1 MLNLGLDLTS
11 FWSAT
16 PPTIVM
22 KFLDSP
28 EAHPTPATKGGVK
41 FTLVRKGAPIGS
53 MLMQVMGFF
62 GKRCKVSP
70 QTLLLFLSFLT
81 HFYRFILYLPLYVEI
96 NYLNSLGSD
105 QLNTHIPFFF
115 PHSFYLPNTAESTRM
130 HPNAW
135 WIISKNCWSSEW
147 YRGPV
152 WELTLTWKAFRYY
165 KNIKN
170 PLFSF
175 NNLLNFMRLDRAVWA
190 KFSEL
195 VQQIKFY

>member
-1 MLNLGLDLTS
+1 
-11 FWSAT
+11 
-16 PPTIVM
+16 M

-115 PHSFYLPNTAESTRM
+115 PTHFICQILQKAQECTLMLGGSFLRTAGPLSGTED
-130 HPNAW
+130 P
-135 WIISKNCWSSEW
+135 SE
-147 YRGPV
+147 
-152 WELTLTWKAFRYY
+152 
-165 KNIKN
+165 N
-170 PLFSF
+170 
-175 NNLLNFMRLDRAVWA
+175 
-190 KFSEL
+190 
-195 VQQIKFY
+195 